1 MGRTA
6 FLNVVRRKGVTA
18 PPSSSSGAETP
29 PPEPLTSSKDIRQG
43 NMERAE
49 RCKPD
54 GAAPKSPCEDGGGTK
69 SQHKMFVFFGGFFSE
84 SFKYFD

>member
-1 MGRTA
+1 M
-6 FLNVVRRKGVTA
+6 TA
-18 PPSSSSGAETP
+18 PPSSSSEAETP

-69 SQHKMFVFFGGFFSE
+69 SQHKMFVFFGVFLVSL
-84 SFKYFD
+84 SNILIKCLYCSASC